1 MLADFFETIKTG
13 VLRFTIGDAIDILLI
28 AIIIY
33 SLLKVT
39 SGTRAS
45 QVLKGLGAFILLAW
59 LCDLL
64 GLSAISWLL
73 GSFVN
78 AGILLVVIIFQ
89 PELRRALE
97 QMGRGKFF
105 DINFNLN
112 NQEPGGF
119 EIKEL
124 EDAILSMSKS
134 KTGALMVFEN
144 KTGLKDVIESGKVLN
159 AQVSTELIENIF
171 FPNSPLHDGAM
182 IIEGRTIVA
191 AGCFLPL
198 SDNKDL
204 SSELGTRHRAA
215 LGISEVSDAK
225 VIIVSEETGV
235 ISLASE
241 GTLTRYLDRKALR
254 EALEEI
260 YGVRG
265 QNSKRI
271 RIINHKSKAGG
282 QES

>member
-1 MLADFFETIKTG
+1 MVDFFETIKTG
-13 VLRFTIGDAIDILLI
+13 VLRFNVGDAVDILLI
-28 AIIIY
+28 AVIIY

-45 QVLKGLGAFILLAW
+45 QVLKGLGVFMLLAW

-64 GLSAISWLL
+64 GLAAISWLM

-78 AGILLVVIIFQ
+78 AGIILLVIIFQ

-105 DINFNLN
+105 DINLSLSG
-112 NQEPGGF
+112 QETQIGF
-119 EIKEL
+119 EVKEL

-134 KTGALMVFEN
+134 KIGALIVFEN

-182 IIEGRTIVA
+182 IIRGKTIVA

-198 SDNKDL
+198 SDNKEL

-225 VIIVSEETGV
+225 VLIVSEETGV
-235 ISLASE
+235 ISIAHE
-241 GTLTRYLDRKALR
+241 GTLTRYLDRKSLR

-260 YGVRG
+260 YGGR
-265 QNSKRI
+265 QTSKRI
-271 RIINHKSKAGG
+271 RVVNQKSRNGGHK
-282 QES
+282 